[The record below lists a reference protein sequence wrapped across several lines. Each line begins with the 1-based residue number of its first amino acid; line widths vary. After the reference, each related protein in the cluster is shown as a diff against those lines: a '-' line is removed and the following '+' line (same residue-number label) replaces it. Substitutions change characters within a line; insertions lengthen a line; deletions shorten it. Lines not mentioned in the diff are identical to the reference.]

1 MDSAP
6 RAVIERLIAALNLRT
21 QAQLA
26 ARLGIR
32 PQSIISAIR
41 RGEIPGAWL
50 YRVAYLS
57 GRRVE
62 WLRNGKGPIWHELMV
77 AEAPARPYG
86 AALHRVLAAWEGLDA
101 EGQATVERCAELLR
115 LEHRDIRAHL
125 IRQLKLIEETARVRQ
140 SKRARAG
147 RRRLEP

>member
-1 MDSAP
+1 MGSAP

-32 PQSIISAIR
+32 PQSIISAVR
-41 RGEIPGAWL
+41 RGEIPEAWL

-62 WLRNGKGPIWHELMV
+62 WLRTGKGPIWHELVV
-77 AEAPARPYG
+77 AEAAARPYG
-86 AALHRVLAAWEGLDA
+86 AALQRVLAAWDGLDA
-101 EGQATVERCAELLR
+101 EGQTTVERCTALLR
-115 LEHRDIRAHL
+115 LEHPDIRAHL
-125 IRQLKLIEETARVRQ
+125 IRQLKLIEETARVREG
-140 SKRARAG
+140 KRARAG
-147 RRRLEP
+147 RRRVKP